1 MINVI
6 WHESHLKEMSFM
18 ELGFRKTAKKRMDL
32 KPGGLDIFTVLQD
45 LTKVC
50 TIFECKD
57 STTVFMLMKLPQFD
71 HIWSTFLP
79 PKICHKD
86 ARHLIYLSSSH
97 QVKQLQK
104 KNISIFQQI
113 FFHGE
118 KPKKLLEPS
127 NLKCKHPFQQTCK
140 MFQDFASVEFE
151 CFVSCVFFWE
161 GICQRYM

>member
-32 KPGGLDIFTVLQD
+32 KPGGLDIFTALQD

-104 KNISIFQQI
+104 KTSP
-113 FFHGE
+113 FFNRFFSMVKNPKSSLSQVIWNASTRSS
-118 KPKKLLEPS
+118 KP
-127 NLKCKHPFQQTCK
+127 
-140 MFQDFASVEFE
+140 AR
-151 CFVSCVFFWE
+151 CFKTL
-161 GICQRYM
+161 RP